1 MKQPATATHRDGI
14 LSVGALRTLG
24 ALGALLT
31 FALALAPVAARD
43 HDHAHPHDDASTLT
57 LNEGQKWIADSH
69 TYEAAQTMMDLVDA
83 VPAKASAKTL
93 RALGED
99 LNEELQG
106 LIRGC
111 TMTGPAHDQLHT
123 WIEGLSPDLQ
133 SLMKAQD
140 VTQGKAAL
148 ENVSRHLEAFET
160 HFEEEQAP

>member
-14 LSVGALRTLG
+14 LSAGALG

-43 HDHAHPHDDASTLT
+43 HDHDHAHSHGDASTLT

>member
-14 LSVGALRTLG
+14 LSAGALRTLG

-43 HDHAHPHDDASTLT
+43 HDHAHPHDDASALT